1 MELLREGMGEPA
13 EREEAPVSGRRPR
26 LRVLRR
32 GEAQGGRTPALLLH
46 GFTGCA
52 EAWGEGI
59 LAGLGRGLRVLAV
72 DLPGHGE
79 SGRSTDPA
87 RYEWGRVLQDLVD
100 VLDSEKIRRADWV
113 GYSMGGRLALAAAVL
128 HPDRVRRLVLES
140 TTPGLAAP
148 EDRARR
154 RRQDE
159 ALARRLEA
167 GGIEGFVDFWMHLPL
182 FASQERLPATVLRDA
197 RRRRLRNHPG
207 ALAAVLRGLGT
218 GVQPSFWDRLGEVQ
232 AETLLLTGALD
243 EKYEGVAR
251 RMMAALHRA
260 RHVTVPTAGHTV
272 HLESPRGW
280 LEAVRPFL
288 AAPSSSVTPGPSG
301 SPAPPATPGF
311 PAPPAP

>member
-1 MELLREGMGEPA
+1 MGEPT
-13 EREEAPVSGRRPR
+13 RGEEAPVPGQRPR

-32 GEAQGGRTPALLLH
+32 GAAQGEGAPVLLIH

-59 LAGLGRGLRVLAV
+59 LAGLARSVRVLAV

-79 SGRSTDPA
+79 SDRSTDPA

-100 VLDSEKIRRADWV
+100 VLDAEHVRRADWV

-128 HPDRVRRLVLES
+128 RPDRVRRLVLES
-140 TTPGLAAP
+140 ASPGLAAA

-159 ALARRLEA
+159 ALARKLEA
-167 GGIEGFVDFWMHLPL
+167 GGIEGFVDSWMRLPL
-182 FASQERLPATVLRDA
+182 FASQERLPGTVLRDA
-197 RRRRLRNHPG
+197 RRRRLRNDPG

-218 GVQPSFWDRLGEVQ
+218 GVQPSFWERLGEVRAQ
-232 AETLLLTGALD
+232 TLLLTGALD
-243 EKYEGVAR
+243 EKYEGAAR
-251 RMMAALHRA
+251 RMLAALHRA
-260 RHVTVPTAGHTV
+260 RHLSVPAVGHTV

-288 AAPSSSVTPGPSG
+288 AAPSSAGTHGSG
-301 SPAPPATPGF
+301 SDPGLHSRRR
-311 PAPPAP
+311 